1 MGNANGVIGDCVQ
14 QQLFQTYTAQP
25 EQIWLLT
32 GTERQQFCCRSVP
45 SGRVGNAK
53 DAIFR
58 SNDHFR
64 QAVAE
69 REDCDVAELQH
80 RLDRS
85 LEKAERARIGVGQLR
100 RFLEQLL
107 QRRYPSLRIT
117 TIHLDDI
124 LSAAV
129 YTCSTATDTV
139 HSQYVWSMVTIT
151 CICTSF
157 GRSRAAM
164 P

>member
-1 MGNANGVIGDCVQ
+1 MLQCAKGRALCQGPAVYRSSVCDKQLLCLGLAN
-14 QQLFQTYTAQP
+14 
-25 EQIWLLT
+25 
-32 GTERQQFCCRSVP
+32 RSVP

-69 REDCDVAELQH
+69 REECDVAELQH

-107 QRRYPSLRIT
+107 QRRY
-117 TIHLDDI
+117 IH
-124 LSAAV
+124 
-129 YTCSTATDTV
+129 C
-139 HSQYVWSMVTIT
+139 
-151 CICTSF
+151 
-157 GRSRAAM
+157 
-164 P
+164 

>member
-1 MGNANGVIGDCVQ
+1 M
-14 QQLFQTYTAQP
+14 
-25 EQIWLLT
+25 
-32 GTERQQFCCRSVP
+32 CRSVP

-64 QAVAE
+64 QALAE

-107 QRRYPSLRIT
+107 QRRYEAMSLEK
-117 TIHLDDI
+117 LFD
-124 LSAAV
+124 
-129 YTCSTATDTV
+129 CATHCV
-139 HSQYVWSMVTIT
+139 RHVPANRPAFRKRQP
-151 CICTSF
+151 
-157 GRSRAAM
+157 G
-164 P
+164 

>member
-1 MGNANGVIGDCVQ
+1 MPSSFAQTLSLNGTTTPIQVAA
-14 QQLFQTYTAQP
+14 LHMH
-25 EQIWLLT
+25 
-32 GTERQQFCCRSVP
+32 RSVP

-107 QRRYPSLRIT
+107 QRRSV
-117 TIHLDDI
+117 
-124 LSAAV
+124 LSM
-129 YTCSTATDTV
+129 CNS
-139 HSQYVWSMVTIT
+139 S
-151 CICTSF
+151 C
-157 GRSRAAM
+157 
-164 P
+164 

>member
-1 MGNANGVIGDCVQ
+1 LAN
-14 QQLFQTYTAQP
+14 
-25 EQIWLLT
+25 
-32 GTERQQFCCRSVP
+32 RSVP

-69 REDCDVAELQH
+69 REECDVAELQH

-107 QRRYPSLRIT
+107 QRRY
-117 TIHLDDI
+117 
-124 LSAAV
+124 
-129 YTCSTATDTV
+129 
-139 HSQYVWSMVTIT
+139 MVFWLLFISSVPKEPAEGFVCPQKVDK
-151 CICTSF
+151 CISW
-157 GRSRAAM
+157 R
-164 P
+164 